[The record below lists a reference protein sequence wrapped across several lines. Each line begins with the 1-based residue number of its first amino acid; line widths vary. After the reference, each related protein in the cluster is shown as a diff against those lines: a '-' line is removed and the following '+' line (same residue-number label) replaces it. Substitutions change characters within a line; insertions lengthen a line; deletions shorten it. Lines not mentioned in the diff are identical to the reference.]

1 MGGQMQSGDQEQIED
16 RLHRIEP
23 CSPNSRPGVEP
34 EGLSRALPMVAPED
48 TFAAVGASLAS
59 APRTP
64 WSECALHTG
73 RFLTSAAW
81 FLWNW
86 PQLHHAPVCDEVFAG
101 WPLPPDAA
109 SQDVTDLAPGS
120 RCVSHRAVLW
130 LICSGDERL
139 LSLALERLADVL
151 LGASLTAVGVGGV
164 DQVDAHVQGEIDNSR
179 CAAGIYPAPKLFA
192 PKPNSD
198 TSRP

>member
-1 MGGQMQSGDQEQIED
+1 MGVGGRFARRGPSIRSVVRAIIDSVSGFSSVSCLETWRIPVPRIRD

-34 EGLSRALPMVAPED
+34 EGLSLALPMVAPED

-86 PQLHHAPVCDEVFAG
+86 PQLHHAPVCHCVVD
-101 WPLPPDAA
+101 WPLPSRSIPGRYRSSARV
-109 SQDVTDLAPGS
+109 SLRLSPGRPVVDL
-120 RCVSHRAVLW
+120 
-130 LICSGDERL
+130 
-139 LSLALERLADVL
+139 
-151 LGASLTAVGVGGV
+151 
-164 DQVDAHVQGEIDNSR
+164 Q
-179 CAAGIYPAPKLFA
+179 AGRFSP
-192 PKPNSD
+192 
-198 TSRP
+198 TS

>member
-1 MGGQMQSGDQEQIED
+1 MGVGGRFARLGPSLRSVVRAIIDSVSGFFQRFMPRNLED
-16 RLHRIEP
+16 IPSPESRIGCIALPIEP

-34 EGLSRALPMVAPED
+34 EGLSLALPMAAPED

-86 PQLHHAPVCDEVFAG
+86 PQLHHAPVCHCKLAG
-101 WPLPPDAA
+101 RFPRSIPGRYRRSSRVSLRLSPGRPVDDLQAGRFPLHFTAAPPK
-109 SQDVTDLAPGS
+109 SIP
-120 RCVSHRAVLW
+120 VS
-130 LICSGDERL
+130 
-139 LSLALERLADVL
+139 
-151 LGASLTAVGVGGV
+151 
-164 DQVDAHVQGEIDNSR
+164 
-179 CAAGIYPAPKLFA
+179 
-192 PKPNSD
+192 
-198 TSRP
+198 

>member
-1 MGGQMQSGDQEQIED
+1 MGVGGRFPRPGPSLRSDVRAIIDSVSGFSSVSCLETWRIPVPRIRD

-34 EGLSRALPMVAPED
+34 EGLSLALPMVAPED

-73 RFLTSAAW
+73 RFLASAAW

-86 PQLHHAPVCDEVFAG
+86 PQLHHAPVCHCIVD
-101 WPLPPDAA
+101 WPLPSRSIPGRYRR
-109 SQDVTDLAPGS
+109 SSRVPLRLSPRRPVVDLQAGRIPL
-120 RCVSHRAVLW
+120 SH
-130 LICSGDERL
+130 S
-139 LSLALERLADVL
+139 S
-151 LGASLTAVGVGGV
+151 SPV
-164 DQVDAHVQGEIDNSR
+164 D
-179 CAAGIYPAPKLFA
+179 PP
-192 PKPNSD
+192 
-198 TSRP
+198 

>member
-1 MGGQMQSGDQEQIED
+1 MPVRGLPFGRFVRAIIDSVSGFSSVSCLETWRIPVPRIRD

-34 EGLSRALPMVAPED
+34 EGLSLALPKAAPED

-64 WSECALHTG
+64 WLECALHTG

-86 PQLHHAPVCDEVFAG
+86 PQFHHTPVCHCKLAG
-101 WPLPPDAA
+101 RF
-109 SQDVTDLAPGS
+109 PGRYRRSS
-120 RCVSHRAVLW
+120 RVSLR
-130 LICSGDERL
+130 
-139 LSLALERLADVL
+139 LSLGRPVVDLP
-151 LGASLTAVGVGGV
+151 AVRF
-164 DQVDAHVQGEIDNSR
+164 S
-179 CAAGIYPAPKLFA
+179 P
-192 PKPNSD
+192 
-198 TSRP
+198 TS

>member
-1 MGGQMQSGDQEQIED
+1 MGVGGRFARPGPSIRSVVRAIIDSVSGFSSVSCLETWRIPVPRIRD

-34 EGLSRALPMVAPED
+34 EGLSLALPMVAPED

-86 PQLHHAPVCDEVFAG
+86 PQLHHAPVCHCKSSPAG
-101 WPLPPDAA
+101 RFPRRSIPGRYRRSSRVSLRLSPGRP
-109 SQDVTDLAPGS
+109 VVDLQAG
-120 RCVSHRAVLW
+120 RCS
-130 LICSGDERL
+130 
-139 LSLALERLADVL
+139 
-151 LGASLTAVGVGGV
+151 
-164 DQVDAHVQGEIDNSR
+164 
-179 CAAGIYPAPKLFA
+179 P
-192 PKPNSD
+192 
-198 TSRP
+198 TS

>member
-1 MGGQMQSGDQEQIED
+1 MGVGGRFARPGPYIRSVVRAIIDAVSGFSSVSCLETWRIPVPRIRD

-34 EGLSRALPMVAPED
+34 EGLSLALPMVAPED

-86 PQLHHAPVCDEVFAG
+86 PQLHHAPVCHCKLAG
-101 WPLPPDAA
+101 RFPRAA
-109 SQDVTDLAPGS
+109 SQDVSDLAPGS

-130 LICSGDERL
+130 LICRP
-139 LSLALERLADVL
+139 V
-151 LGASLTAVGVGGV
+151 GAPPLHS
-164 DQVDAHVQGEIDNSR
+164 SS
-179 CAAGIYPAPKLFA
+179 P
-192 PKPNSD
+192 
-198 TSRP
+198 

>member
-1 MGGQMQSGDQEQIED
+1 MGVGGRFARPGPSIRSDVRLIIDAVSGFSSVSCLETWRIPVPRIRD

-23 CSPNSRPGVEP
+23 CSPNSRPGVRP
-34 EGLSRALPMVAPED
+34 EGLSLALPMAAPED

-86 PQLHHAPVCDEVFAG
+86 SQLHHAPVCHCVVD
-101 WPLPPDAA
+101 WPLPLRAA
-109 SQDVTDLAPGS
+109 SQDVTDVAPGS

-130 LICSGDERL
+130 LICRP
-139 LSLALERLADVL
+139 
-151 LGASLTAVGVGGV
+151 VGFPPL
-164 DQVDAHVQGEIDNSR
+164 HSSS
-179 CAAGIYPAPKLFA
+179 P
-192 PKPNSD
+192 
-198 TSRP
+198 

>member
-1 MGGQMQSGDQEQIED
+1 MGVRGRFARPGPSIRSDVREIIDSVSGFSSVSCLETWRISVPRIRD

-34 EGLSRALPMVAPED
+34 EGLSLALPKAAPED

-101 WPLPPDAA
+101 WPLPLRAA
-109 SQDVTDLAPGS
+109 SHVDSQRITWAEL
-120 RCVSHRAVLW
+120 
-130 LICSGDERL
+130 RL
-139 LSLALERLADVL
+139 LHPPRS
-151 LGASLTAVGVGGV
+151 SS
-164 DQVDAHVQGEIDNSR
+164 SR
-179 CAAGIYPAPKLFA
+179 ESVPV
-192 PKPNSD
+192 N
-198 TSRP
+198 

>member
-1 MGGQMQSGDQEQIED
+1 MGVGGRFARPKPSIRSVVRAIIEAVSGFSSVSCLETWRIPVPRIRD

-23 CSPNSRPGVEP
+23 CSPNSRPGVRP
-34 EGLSRALPMVAPED
+34 EGLSLALPMVAPED

-64 WSECALHTG
+64 WSECTLHTG
-73 RFLTSAAW
+73 RFSTSAAW

-86 PQLHHAPVCDEVFAG
+86 PQLHHAPVCHCVVD

-109 SQDVTDLAPGS
+109 SQDVADLAPGS

-130 LICSGDERL
+130 LICRP
-139 LSLALERLADVL
+139 V
-151 LGASLTAVGVGGV
+151 GAPPLHS
-164 DQVDAHVQGEIDNSR
+164 SS
-179 CAAGIYPAPKLFA
+179 P
-192 PKPNSD
+192 
-198 TSRP
+198 